1 MSEYGYS
8 KEMISEIIK
17 NRLKD
22 NPDLK
27 YYINY
32 INNDYIAELVNLL
45 IDGIAEAIEINT
57 AKAFDDLSAQA
68 IHSMRGI

>member
-1 MSEYGYS
+1 MSEDGYS

-27 YYINY
+27 YY

>member
-27 YYINY
+27 CY

>member
-27 YYINY
+27 YY

-68 IHSMRGI
+68 FHSMRGI

>member
-27 YYINY
+27 YY

-57 AKAFDDLSAQA
+57 AKAFDDLSVQA

>member
-8 KEMISEIIK
+8 KEMISEIKK

-27 YYINY
+27 YY

>member
-27 YYINY
+27 YY

-68 IHSMRGI
+68 IHSMRGKRKK

>member
-27 YYINY
+27 YYIN
-32 INNDYIAELVNLL
+32 NDYIAELLYL
-45 IDGIAEAIEINT
+45 FIDGIAEAIEINT

>member
-1 MSEYGYS
+1 MSEYGHS
-8 KEMISEIIK
+8 TEMISEIIK

-27 YYINY
+27 YY

>member
-27 YYINY
+27 YYIN
-32 INNDYIAELVNLL
+32 NDYIDELVNLL
-45 IDGIAEAIEINT
+45 IEGIAEAIEINT
-57 AKAFDDLSAQA
+57 AKAFDDLSAKTIRA
-68 IHSMRGI
+68 MRGV

>member
-27 YYINY
+27 YYIN
-32 INNDYIAELVNLL
+32 NVYIAELVNLL

>member
-27 YYINY
+27 YY

-68 IHSMRGI
+68 ILLRGI